1 MNKLNRYSATTYEY
15 KKEILKQNKKI
26 NEQEQKIQEL
36 NNKIDNLSNDNK
48 HLNEIID
55 LKNMEIMNMV
65 NSKSWNL
72 TKPLR
77 FIMKKL
83 NNANK
88 FKVEEVSSTDVI
100 TKKTT
105 DEYRHDYKNLKSYD
119 SFYQSDEDYSDLKTD
134 IKALAFYLPQFHRF
148 KENDEWWG
156 KGFMEWTNTKKAK
169 PHFEGHYQPREP
181 HDDIGYYTLDNI
193 ETIKKQVELAKRHG
207 IYGFCFYY
215 YWFSGKR
222 LMEKPV
228 DLLLEHPEI
237 DFPFCLCWAN
247 ENWSRTWDGSD
258 NDILIKQNYSKDD
271 HFKFINDIKKYI
283 NDKRYIKVD
292 GKPII
297 LIYNPTQIPDLE
309 DLIKDWRKC
318 ALEIGI
324 GELLIWTK
332 NDLARDDF
340 KNMEFSDAEFDFA
353 PNGIG
358 HPGCMVTGLDTSKA
372 YDYTQMVS
380 DIEHLYIEH
389 FTPKPFYYSCTMG
402 WDNSARRKENYKIY
416 YSYSLNAFY
425 KWLRT
430 IIYQTRYRNP
440 EDRRFIFINAWN
452 EWAEGT
458 YLEPDKKYGYANINT
473 LSRALFDLTLN
484 TQLKITNNESEK
496 LTDLNKKIAIQ
507 IHVFYTDL
515 MNEIIN
521 NLNKI
526 PYKYDLFISTD
537 SVSKVKEINNAL
549 NKKINNALNIVVE
562 NFDNRGRDVLPFLLQ
577 MKDRIKNY
585 DYICHLHT
593 KKSNTV
599 SYGDEWRKNLYF
611 NLFGSVANIQSIFYT
626 FENNS
631 NIGIIYP
638 KYYKEILNLIG
649 IGGNKDNLN
658 RLLDRI
664 NITKMDNYDDLLFPA
679 GTMFWAKVDALMP
692 LFSIEFTINDFLEEK
707 GQIDGTMAHAIERSL
722 CLIAHSQGYDSLQI
736 INKCKEE

>member
-88 FKVEEVSSTDVI
+88 FKVEETSSTDVI